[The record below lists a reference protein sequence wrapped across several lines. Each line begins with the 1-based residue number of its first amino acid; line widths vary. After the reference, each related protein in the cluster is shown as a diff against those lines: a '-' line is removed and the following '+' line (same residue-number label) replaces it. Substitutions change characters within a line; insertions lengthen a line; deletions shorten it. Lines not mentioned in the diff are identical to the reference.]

1 MRPIGAGLIRA
12 VTTMLLALGSLGVD
26 AGEQRVL
33 VMGAIHDDPKSHYG
47 ALQPMARYME
57 SALRS
62 VGIDHVEI
70 LIVPNRGQ
78 MVNLL
83 RDQRI
88 DWVSETPFGA
98 VQLAERAG
106 AEMLLRKWKGG
117 AATYRSVFFSRRDAG
132 VTSIDDLRDRTIAF
146 EHRNSTSAFYSP
158 ASMMLASG
166 LPLDALATPRERPR
180 VGASGYIFSGN
191 EYNTAMWVAL
201 GLVDAGVLSSTD
213 WVQDA
218 IVPPSLK
225 GELTIFAE
233 SRDYPRA
240 IEVIRGDLD
249 GTVKRL
255 LRDTLLNIHT
265 DPAARD
271 ALVAYDQTSR
281 FDQLTETDRD
291 VLAGIRERAEDFES
305 AFR

>member
-1 MRPIGAGLIRA
+1 MRPRLIRA
-12 VTTMLLALGSLGVD
+12 VSAILLALGAFAAEAAD
-26 AGEQRVL
+26 QRVL

-57 SALRS
+57 TALRA
-62 VGIDHVEI
+62 VGIEHVEI

-98 VQLAERAG
+98 VQLEERAG
-106 AEMLLRKWKGG
+106 AEMLLRKWKDG

-158 ASMMLASG
+158 ASMMLANG
-166 LPLDALATPRERPR
+166 LPLEALATPRERPR
-180 VGASGYIFSGN
+180 IGASGYIFSGN

-213 WVQDA
+213 WTQNA
-218 IVPPSLK
+218 IVPPALK
-225 GELTIFAE
+225 SKLTIFAE

-240 IEVIRGDLD
+240 VEVVRADLD
-249 GTVKRL
+249 EPVKRL

-281 FDQLTETDRD
+281 FDQLTEADRD
-291 VLAGIRERAEDFES
+291 VLAGIRQRTDEFET

>member
-57 SALRS
+57 TALRS

-88 DWVSETPFGA
+88 DWVSETP
-98 VQLAERAG
+98 
-106 AEMLLRKWKGG
+106 
-117 AATYRSVFFSRRDAG
+117 SVFFSRRDAG

-255 LRDTLLNIHT
+255 LLDTLLNIHT

-281 FDQLTETDRD
+281 FDQLTETDHD
-291 VLAGIRERAEDFES
+291 VLAGIRQRAEDFES